1 MKRRGVGA
9 QIDTTLPSEK
19 ATLKKSSLIKSKRS
33 HPKMLDI
40 MGFIM

>member
-19 ATLKKSSLIKSKRS
+19 ATLEKPSLIRDK
-33 HPKMLDI
+33 I
-40 MGFIM
+40 